1 MMEKGKL
8 LLYFMSWLAVI
19 LSRNSQKNQEKHRQK
34 TSFRLK
40 VKYQMHSAG
49 ILKNISVKILK
60 QSRDLLSRRMSSKIT
75 YYAEAGWYVFSKMQK
90 ASQKKSKNGKPKDV
104 NMGKLPPTEGL
115 LLQQQLCQ
123 VVQASMWHE

>member
-1 MMEKGKL
+1 
-8 LLYFMSWLAVI
+8 
-19 LSRNSQKNQEKHRQK
+19 
-34 TSFRLK
+34 
-40 VKYQMHSAG
+40 MHSAR
-49 ILKNISVKILK
+49 ILKNISVKIMK

-123 VVQASMWHE
+123 VVQAGMWHE